1 MANSP
6 GASDQPVYQ
15 GQFGEFT
22 ITPGDRQGVILYRSG
37 LVLSALSFALGTG
50 LVLWRG
56 DERVILQLVTGLYA
70 LFSLGLGLSLLTI
83 HIYLRPLHRLLQIF
97 WLVGTVAAASVAWHR
112 AAPLAQVVYAQ
123 PLSLLVLGFT
133 FAALTGIFFKEAF
146 CFNRL
151 ETKVLTPLVPAL
163 LLGHLA
169 GWLPLAAEKGLLLAW
184 SGLFLVFALRKT
196 FQAVPDDIGDK
207 SVFAYLEQQ
216 AREG

>member
-97 WLVGTVAAASVAWHR
+97 WLVGTVAAASVTWHR
-112 AAPLAQVVYAQ
+112 AAPLVQVVYAQ